1 MKKTISHCSTYMN
14 FKKIII
20 NQLNE
25 FSNNFKDSNNEK
37 YVIWDKLSDTLEE
50 LSIELNKKKSKLSKS
65 NYEKLIEIINDKSEL
80 AWKAII
86 TEI

>member
-1 MKKTISHCSTYMN
+1 MN

-50 LSIELNKKKSKLSKS
+50 LSKELNKKKSKLSKS

>member
-1 MKKTISHCSTYMN
+1 MKKTISYCSTYDN
-14 FKKIII
+14 FKKVII

-25 FSNNFKDSNNEK
+25 FSNNFKDSNKEK
-37 YVIWDKLSDTLEE
+37 YIIFDKLSDTLDI

-65 NYEKLIEIINDKSEL
+65 NYEKLIDFINDKSKL
-80 AWKAII
+80 AWEAIT